1 LRPIGLR
8 SRWNENIDTWL
19 NAVSLAVAL
28 PESEYP
34 EMRAAGDSMPPT
46 KIWKERFPEKYAP
59 FTHARAAVESRATEL
74 NIPVENLISPEVIRK
89 LVWKSSTD
97 VTKDALE
104 LGARPWQVSEIANLV
119 TAALLEREPLVVPE
133 TPEPDAE

>member
-1 LRPIGLR
+1 
-8 SRWNENIDTWL
+8 
-19 NAVSLAVAL
+19 
-28 PESEYP
+28 
-34 EMRAAGDSMPPT
+34 
-46 KIWKERFPEKYAP
+46 
-59 FTHARAAVESRATEL
+59 
-74 NIPVENLISPEVIRK
+74 LISPEVIRK